1 MVAAVS
7 PAPAPIRLGKD
18 WRVIWSARALAF
30 YGTSGGLRG
39 QKSARSLEI
48 IADLI
53 GVKVEHLHGPMNQV
67 NPRAGKAAFSAVLL
81 LCPPDC
87 VRHLNYF
94 AVAHVLEK
102 MPGADQIRCAQLLN
116 EWTHHGSR

>member
-1 MVAAVS
+1 MSAVAPV
-7 PAPAPIRLGKD
+7 RLGKD
-18 WRVIWSARALAF
+18 WRVIWSARALAY

-39 QKSARSLEI
+39 EKSMRTLEI

-53 GVKVEHLHGPMNQV
+53 GVKVEHLHGPMNPV
-67 NPRAGKAAFSAVLL
+67 HPRAGKSAFSCVLL

-87 VRHLNYF
+87 VRRLNFF

-102 MPGADQIRCAQLLN
+102 MPVPDQIRCAQLLSD
-116 EWTHHGSR
+116 WTHHGSR